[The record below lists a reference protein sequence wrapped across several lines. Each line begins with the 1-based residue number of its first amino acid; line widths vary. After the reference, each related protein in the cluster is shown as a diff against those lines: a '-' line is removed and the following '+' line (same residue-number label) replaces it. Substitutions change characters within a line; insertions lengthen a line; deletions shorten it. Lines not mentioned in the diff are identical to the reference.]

1 MPKYSHFDRI
11 NFYCW
16 SILNTKF
23 ETFLL
28 FFFFISVEIFTP
40 NLPTASE
47 TTTSIKTE
55 PTFSVSDDKTKEDE
69 VLSENL
75 DKLNERSVD
84 SNDILANKEERSTG
98 AGTSG
103 EEQRG
108 DSSSIGTV
116 KRRRPRERRVPST
129 PFTRALGLVFSKLLC
144 SQVHFFCTAHR
155 DYIFLEI
162 CKNNLPIFRT

>member
-1 MPKYSHFDRI
+1 MPILIALIFIVGQY
-11 NFYCW
+11 
-16 SILNTKF
+16 SILSLK
-23 ETFLL
+23 L
-28 FFFFISVEIFTP
+28 FFCFFVFCFFNFVETP
-40 NLPTASE
+40 NLPTVSE

-69 VLSENL
+69 VLNENL

-129 PFTRALGLVFSKLLC
+129 PFTRALGLVFSRLLC
-144 SQVHFFCTAHR
+144 LQVHFFCTTHR

-162 CKNNLPIFRT
+162 CKNDLPIFRT